1 MNFHQE
7 DREFDYTLTRQVFD
21 DEVLRTFLVKL
32 ELMVKLSLLTE
43 EGLIQVDHVVVA
55 GGSTRILAF

>member
-1 MNFHQE
+1 MNFQQE

-21 DEVLRTFLVKL
+21 DEVLRTFVSKL
-32 ELMVKLSLLTE
+32 EPMVTESLQTE
-43 EGLIQVDHVVVA
+43 DGLIQVDHVLVA